1 MAATDNDNLRKRF
14 ARQWLAIA
22 IVLLVIVLGGYAA
35 VRQQQA
41 SERASSAAAPDDADL
56 LLKDATIPVEGMS
69 CGACAA
75 SIKRTLAGLDGV
87 ADVHVN
93 LVERNVQVSY
103 AEGTV
108 TPEHLVAAINELGYK
123 AATPARVE
131 LAANEAA
138 AANVGEGQVTS
149 VTIPVEGMAC
159 EFCVETLV
167 GELKQID
174 GVQDVRVRLA
184 EKEARIDYVDG
195 IVTPERLVAAINDLG
210 FKAQRPT
217 TEGDE

>member
-1 MAATDNDNLRKRF
+1 MAATDNVNFRKGF

-22 IVLLVIVLGGYAA
+22 IVLLVIALGGYAA

-41 SERASSAAAPDDADL
+41 SERASSAAAPDEANV

-87 ADVHVN
+87 ADVHVS

-108 TPEHLVAAINELGYK
+108 TPEHLVAAIDELGYK
-123 AATPARVE
+123 AGTPARVE
-131 LAANEAA
+131 SAANEAA
-138 AANVGEGQVTS
+138 EATVADVQVTS

-174 GVQDVRVRLA
+174 GVQDVRVSLE
-184 EKEARIDYVDG
+184 EKEARIHYIDG
-195 IVTPERLVAAINDLG
+195 TVTAERLVAVINDLG